1 MGQKR
6 AVTQMNVPVVHE
18 QKRKA
23 KASIIL
29 EMMVLGHFKL
39 TCSLMQSSKTQSF
52 HQKKRHNLIDQW
64 NLWNMGALRA
74 ATLTE

>member
-6 AVTQMNVPVVHE
+6 AVTQMNVPVVYE

-29 EMMVLGHFKL
+29 EMMMLGRFKL
-39 TCSLMQSSKTQSF
+39 TCSLILSC
-52 HQKKRHNLIDQW
+52 NL
-64 NLWNMGALRA
+64 
-74 ATLTE
+74 T